1 MPKFLSAMAWFT
13 KENLI
18 ANSPKTSTPIIII
31 GTIIIDFPWLAT
43 TTVLTVR
50 ARIAQ
55 RKIHRTRIIP
65 TRNCAPRI
73 LLISFLLIIVQK
85 SLNHR
90 SSFLAQPRISG
101 TNIAV
106 ISRSARVAIRFIISS
121 VVSGSHPRSSVPMP
135 APNPKREPAN
145 PRANPIKN
153 RLPPFHF
160 VRDIS
165 RPNDLSSWR
174 FIFRLFCMSVKL

>member
-18 ANSPKTSTPIIII
+18 ANSPKAVIPMIAIQTIAIELLWPPPISVSITHASPPQSKANPVIIIS
-31 GTIIIDFPWLAT
+31 TRSCTP
-43 TTVLTVR
+43 
-50 ARIAQ
+50 
-55 RKIHRTRIIP
+55 KIL
-65 TRNCAPRI
+65 NV
-73 LLISFLLIIVQK
+73 SFLVIMHQK

-90 SSFLAQPRISG
+90 SSFFAHPRIRG
-101 TNIAV
+101 TNIAI
-106 ISRSARVAIRFIISS
+106 ISRSARVAIQFIISF

-135 APNPKREPAN
+135 APNPKRDPEN
-145 PRANPIKN
+145 PRVNPIKN
-153 RLPPFHF
+153 RLLPLHF

-174 FIFRLFCMSVKL
+174 FIFRLFCMSI

>member
-1 MPKFLSAMAWFT
+1 MAWFT

-18 ANSPKTSTPIIII
+18 ANSPKAVIPMIAIQNIAIELLWPPPISVSITHASIPQSEANPVIII
-31 GTIIIDFPWLAT
+31 AT
-43 TTVLTVR
+43 RSCTP
-50 ARIAQ
+50 
-55 RKIHRTRIIP
+55 KIL
-65 TRNCAPRI
+65 NV
-73 LLISFLLIIVQK
+73 SFLLIIVQK

-121 VVSGSHPRSSVPMP
+121 VVSGAHPRSSVPMP

-145 PRANPIKN
+145 PMDNPIKN

-165 RPNDLSSWR
+165 RPSDLSSWR
-174 FIFRLFCMSVKL
+174 FIFRLFCMSI